1 MLLKTL
7 TVFHNDNV
15 ARFQNFKMEG
25 ENYVST
31 PIEYDHDKKTAV
43 VAMGPRDNMYID
55 LNQVMMYRIEA
66 EAELVQ

>member
-25 ENYVST
+25 DTYVST
-31 PIEYDHDKKTAV
+31 PITYDHDAKTAV
-43 VAMGPRDNMYID
+43 VQMGERDTMYID
-55 LNQVMMYRIEA
+55 LSKTMMYRIEA
-66 EAELVQ
+66 EPVQ